1 MLANELSISSLEV
14 NLGIKF
20 PVLHV
25 QSMNEYAVLTAWIQS
40 TWSLIPGLISSE
52 EMLKHK
58 CLNTANYINV

>member
-25 QSMNEYAVLTAWIQS
+25 QSMNEYAVLTA
-40 TWSLIPGLISSE
+40 
-52 EMLKHK
+52 
-58 CLNTANYINV
+58 